1 MSQRSKIGIAAK
13 SRVIYAAG
21 MLTDGGTS
29 AADLDGLL
37 QCPVTGT
44 RLIRAPSDRLR
55 AINEAI
61 LRRELSHGDG
71 SRVSVALEAAYVS
84 EDGSHAYGVKDGIAV
99 LLPALAIVL
108 SSNSPPFSL
117 TTPFAA
123 EKQVVKD
130 FYDQVGWKTIDGVFV
145 DSLKFAD
152 RRPVVREY
160 FQKIHQ
166 RARRY
171 LNPTGRFILDGASG
185 PIPHP
190 EQSVYS
196 EGFDYR
202 ICLDFSLDALRAAR
216 TKLGA
221 KGIYILGDITKL
233 PLADDSLDAVISLHT
248 LYHVPADEQKNALQ
262 EIYRVLKP
270 RARAVVVYSW
280 GSHSVLMRLA
290 SRDHRIN
297 RAVLKALAFVKNSRR
312 KETLD
317 QNRDHPPDP
326 AVDLYFYV
334 HPYAWFTQVLGTMGP
349 FKLACW
355 RSISLE
361 FQRTY
366 IHDWLYGRQIL
377 AIIFWFEDKFPWL
390 FGRLGQNPMFVVSK
404 PSIASQTSPRTT
416 F

>member
-1 MSQRSKIGIAAK
+1 
-13 SRVIYAAG
+13 
-21 MLTDGGTS
+21 MLADGGNS
-29 AADLDGLL
+29 VGDLDGLL
-37 QCPVTGT
+37 QCPVTRT
-44 RLIRAPSDRLR
+44 RLIRAASDQLR

-71 SRVSVALEAAYVS
+71 SRVSVPLEAAYIS
-84 EDGSHAYGVKDGIAV
+84 EDGSHAYGVKDGIAL
-99 LLPALAIVL
+99 LLPALAVVL
-108 SSNSPPFSL
+108 SSNIPPSSL
-117 TTPFAA
+117 ATPFAA
-123 EKQVVKD
+123 EKQLVKD

-166 RARRY
+166 RARRH

-202 ICLDFSLDALRAAR
+202 ICLDFSFDALRAAR
-216 TKLGA
+216 MKLGA
-221 KGIYILGDITKL
+221 KGIYILGDLTKL

-270 RARAVVVYSW
+270 GARAVVVYSW

-290 SRDHRIN
+290 SQDHRIN
-297 RAVLKALAFVKNSRR
+297 RAIIKALAFLKGLR
-312 KETLD
+312 KKGMLD
-317 QNRDHPPDP
+317 QSSERPPDP
-326 AVDLYFYV
+326 PVNLYFYV
-334 HPYAWFTQVLGTMGP
+334 HPYSWFMRVLGTLGP

-355 RSISLE
+355 RSASVE
-361 FQRTY
+361 FQRAY

-390 FGRLGQNPMFVVSK
+390 FGRLGQYPMFVIRK
-404 PSIASQTSPRTT
+404 PSIRHEGVH
-416 F
+416 